1 MFRAIKIVGT
11 IVSFPVGSIGTL
23 HRMDKQGQVDPV
35 AVEEES
41 TQMVRNIFEK
51 LLKMAGV
58 TVEVRGY
65 ENIPQDR
72 PVLYVGNHRSYFDIL
87 VGYTT
92 VPGLMGFVAK
102 KEMEKI
108 PLLSK
113 WMLNVNCLFLDRNNI
128 KEGLKMI
135 LAGIEKVRRGVSVWI
150 FPEGTRNK
158 NEQLSD
164 LLPFK
169 EGSLKIAEKSGCPV
183 VPVAIK
189 GTAEVFEKHI
199 PLICPSHVVIEFGE
213 PFIVKEL
220 DRRTGSLSAHIRE
233 KRSQGCFQRW
243 KGEQLRDGLL
253 EIRGR
258 LDQIDTQIEK
268 LFEERMRLCSE
279 VAEYKIATGKAVYDA
294 EREKQKIDQFRRWQR
309 ASLTSRRLPSCF
321 ADDDAEPPV
330 SVYWKNSH

>member
-11 IVSFPVGSIGTL
+11 IVSFLVGSIGTL

-72 PVLYVGNHRSYFDIL
+72 PVLYVGIHRSYFDIL

-108 PLLSK
+108 PLLST
-113 WMLNVNCLFLDRNNI
+113 WMRFVHCLFLDRENP
-128 KEGLKMI
+128 KEGLKTI
-135 LAGIEKVRRGVSVWI
+135 LQAIDYVKNGISICI

-158 NEQLSD
+158 GEELS

-169 EGSLKIAEKSGCPV
+169 EGA
-183 VPVAIK
+183 
-189 GTAEVFEKHI
+189 F
-199 PLICPSHVVIEFGE
+199 
-213 PFIVKEL
+213 
-220 DRRTGSLSAHIRE
+220 
-233 KRSQGCFQRW
+233 
-243 KGEQLRDGLL
+243 
-253 EIRGR
+253 
-258 LDQIDTQIEK
+258 
-268 LFEERMRLCSE
+268 
-279 VAEYKIATGKAVYDA
+279 KIATKTGCPIVPISMNNTA
-294 EREKQKIDQFRRWQR
+294 EIFENHFPKIKKTHVVLEYGTPIYPNELDKDVKKHIG
-309 ASLTSRRLPSCF
+309 SYVENIVNETIHKN
-321 ADDDAEPPV
+321 AELL
-330 SVYWKNSH
+330 KN